1 MADNKAM
8 RGGQDRSRINIH
20 ESYEVQY
27 WKEKFDVTADELR
40 DAVAAVGTNAAD
52 VEQYLQS
59 RRGNA

>member
-8 RGGQDRSRINIH
+8 RGGQDRSRINIY

-27 WKEKFDVTADELR
+27 WKEKFDITADELR
-40 DAVAAVGTNAAD
+40 DAVAAVGTSAAD

-59 RRGNA
+59 KRGNA